1 MNIKRIL
8 LISIVLVIIVSS
20 LNMVSAGEDN
30 ETYITDCFVSATLDD
45 NFDWYINIQV
55 YSNSS
60 ENCSGRPIFIN
71 VTDSS
76 GNVKSYNLTTSPMYD
91 EEFDFSLD
99 GEVNITD
106 GIKENETYTVSIYF
120 PGDDKLPSMEYEET
134 VNTTVDYSPV
144 ENEDSSNTVPSED
157 TQEDTYDEPTGGVDS
172 QSDGPVVNRVDDPT
186 PSIHGFFGTQGYKP

>member
-60 ENCSGRPIFIN
+60 EN
-71 VTDSS
+71 
-76 GNVKSYNLTTSPMYD
+76 VKSYNLTTSPMYD

-120 PGDDKLPSMEYEET
+120 PGDDKLRSMEYEET
-134 VNTTVDYSPV
+134 GNTTVDYSPV